1 MWVLEVNESP
11 DLSHSTST
19 TAALVPQLL
28 RDMTRVVIDAER
40 LVRDGDGAGAKSW
53 SKKAREKL
61 DTGRFELRLPAL
73 LNCSTALQL
82 LFNCSSAAL
91 ACAAQLLFWT
101 AQLLF
106 NCSTALPAERLFST
120 AQLLFNCSCLNCS
133 TAVQLL
139 LPEGMNW
146 SCRRFELLFPA
157 RRHNECISQENAQ
170 PAQVQKSPPLL
181 Y

>member
-73 LNCSTALQL
+73 LNCSSGL
-82 LFNCSSAAL
+82 LNCS
-91 ACAAQLLFWT
+91 
-101 AQLLF
+101 
-106 NCSTALPAERLFST
+106 ST
-120 AQLLFNCSCLNCS
+120 AQLLFLLNCS
-133 TAVQLL
+133 
-139 LPEGMNW
+139 
-146 SCRRFELLFPA
+146 SELLNCA
-157 RRHNECISQENAQ
+157 SLRA
-170 PAQVQKSPPLL
+170 
-181 Y
+181 